1 MSVLQITVKEKNA
14 RVQYKMVTQTTN
26 IHRHYCL
33 TCSMYT
39 KARTVFMNYNEK
51 LAHPTNLTLLGHFV
65 IAKNLQL
72 FKINCQ
78 GNQYRIIESI
88 T

>member
-1 MSVLQITVKEKNA
+1 METE
-14 RVQYKMVTQTTN
+14 TTN
-26 IHRHYCL
+26 IHRRNCL
-33 TCSMYT
+33 TYRNYT
-39 KARTVFMNYNEK
+39 KARTVFMNCNEK

-65 IAKNLQL
+65 IAKNVQL
-72 FKINCQ
+72 FKLNCQ